1 MASPRNMDRRPSRT
15 DMSDIGSPRGLR
27 SMGSY
32 TDVLSMSSKS
42 VRATLPY
49 AHPPPAYISDVEA
62 EQLIFAEIERPVKV
76 SESALRSVNG
86 FLDQILYDILSRS
99 HSTSLPAV
107 RSAVPVILKQRLGR
121 SAVQAADEELQD
133 YIEEEEME
141 QVLSTPPVLD
151 PKSDFDLDLAW
162 KLTRLR
168 CMVYAKLGNM
178 EEEDEED
185 YLEDESLANHLAR
198 VSDSARASATITPP
212 SAIFLTTVL
221 EFLAEQALCI
231 AAQHATKRHMTS
243 KGAGK
248 DGPTNEMMHDGQHV
262 ILLDDIDMS
271 GVGKEGPLIRL
282 WRSWK
287 GSVRSGGSV
296 SSRPT
301 TPSILSPSSPES
313 PNHEWKF
320 PSIPPFSTIKEE
332 RSPSLKPRSSP
343 LPADMPLPT
352 NDDDIEEIEVPS
364 RAHLFA
370 SEAEN
375 ADGRPTLGDRRPS
388 SMLILPGKFPDPSTS
403 TAPEDVSRPGYQ
415 RKRSHSVPEGS
426 QVAATS
432 RGHVEVNGFASHH
445 DTTEPF
451 EELRDR
457 SGATATDQ
465 AQGTFP
471 EESQTGSSTLSNTI
485 SATVATIA
493 GALSVEA
500 ARALGRGHSTPEKST
515 TAEPESGAAAGLGM
529 NTAPR
534 DSQNGVSD
542 TPNHLASDSPVE
554 GASDPEDLAL
564 SSADERDG
572 RHTTQTN
579 PRDSGFGVA
588 AAGEDD
594 LPVQGQVQDTTLDHP
609 TGVHD
614 LVTSAAEDPGH
625 DRRGRTPQREYES
638 SYTGAGE
645 DAYRNDEELGTA
657 TIEVPPSNDLV
668 DASMT
673 RRPDASETAEILS
686 STNRNVDSPRFPQH
700 LPTAQ
705 HVSGNEKPSEHV
717 PDRVPRYATSSNLSQ
732 QAHSR
737 TTSANDGRPTTAG
750 SATARRQH
758 IRLNTQ
764 TDELDRAQRS
774 LDVLID
780 SDETLHYTLT
790 PKSAREGIKPKV
802 KSQTQELAD
811 FFRNTAPPG
820 EESAR
825 PKSSRSAKDNLTGSR
840 SNMQPTTKSHIPLVA
855 DAPPS
860 PTVQQT
866 SVSSPSRPK
875 HRLGEPRDARM
886 TRNNTRDLAD
896 YARSTGPEN
905 EMQLPK
911 PLTTRPNTAQTE
923 GSGAGAGAS
932 EGAGASDRAST
943 TPGKPAN
950 RLKFQARDAQIP
962 RTTESSDL
970 IDFIREGPPRAPGD
984 HRIDRRVAPFRSTM
998 DSDDLNALAPP
1009 PELDANGRR
1018 SDGSNQE
1025 SAVTV
1030 KSMQSSMN
1038 SRTGLL
1044 DSTNR
1049 TNERTTNGIRSAANA
1064 APRQPII
1071 PEADGMPTRTRRRV
1085 LDPYAIDYS
1094 DDEDEDMEDD
1104 FLPQQQQ
1111 RRTDEE
1117 SLVDFL
1123 RNTAPTPGMITQP
1136 ILAAAPGSSSQPD
1149 TLNERSS
1156 NDKLKNFFEGSTSP
1170 RNGTMNRTTN
1180 GSAARAESPHL
1191 TQIGSKMD
1199 KYRPTQP
1206 THAAHVE
1213 RNRQKMRAEPRD
1225 ATSSGGNDTADL
1237 AAYFKNSGPPPGM
1250 ETQPQRLRTASKDQA
1265 GFLRFFQRKGSVGK

>member
-1 MASPRNMDRRPSRT
+1 MASPRSMDRRPSRT
-15 DMSDIGSPRGLR
+15 DMSDIGLR

-32 TDVLSMSSKS
+32 SDILSMSSKS

-49 AHPPPAYISDVEA
+49 AHPPPAYISDIEA

-76 SESALRSVNG
+76 SESALRLVNG

-99 HSTSLPAV
+99 HSTALPAI
-107 RSAVPVILKQRLGR
+107 RSAVPAILKQRLGR

-151 PKSDFDLDLAW
+151 PRADFDLDLAW

-185 YLEDESLANHLAR
+185 YLEDETLTDHLAR
-198 VSDSARASATITPP
+198 VSNSARASATITPP

-248 DGPTNEMMHDGQHV
+248 DAQPNETMYDGQHH

-287 GSVRSGGSV
+287 GSVRGGGSV

-343 LPADMPLPT
+343 LPADIPLPI
-352 NDDDIEEIEVPS
+352 NDDDIEDNEVPS

-370 SEAEN
+370 SEADN
-375 ADGRPTLGDRRPS
+375 ANGRPTLDNRRPS
-388 SMLILPGKFPDPSTS
+388 SMLIMPGKFPDPSTP
-403 TAPEDVSRPGYQ
+403 AAAGDLSRPGYQ
-415 RKRSHSVPEGS
+415 RKRSHSVPAGT
-426 QVAATS
+426 QAASTA
-432 RGHVEVNGFASHH
+432 GGNVELTGDASHQPMADPLENRQSNIDESAKDH
-445 DTTEPF
+445 PDN
-451 EELRDR
+451 
-457 SGATATDQ
+457 S
-465 AQGTFP
+465 FP
-471 EESQTGSSTLSNTI
+471 EESQTESSIRSSTI

-500 ARALGRGHSTPEKST
+500 ARALGRGHSTPENST
-515 TAEPESGAAAGLGM
+515 SAEPDNGAAAGLGI
-529 NTAPR
+529 NTVP
-534 DSQNGVSD
+534 SD
-542 TPNHLASDSPVE
+542 HQQEASRTPHHLTSDGAIDVE
-554 GASDPEDLAL
+554 GGSDPEDLAL

-572 RHTTQTN
+572 RNTNQTN

-588 AAGEDD
+588 AAGEGD
-594 LPVQGQVQDTTLDHP
+594 LPIQGQVRNADLEQS

-614 LVTSAAEDPGH
+614 LVTSAAQDPVDVG
-625 DRRGRTPQREYES
+625 RGRAPQREYES
-638 SYTGAGE
+638 NYADDGASS
-645 DAYRNDEELGTA
+645 YRNDDDLGTA
-657 TIEVPPSNDLV
+657 TIEIPSSNIPV
-668 DASMT
+668 AAPTTRSTDASGT
-673 RRPDASETAEILS
+673 PAEPPAA
-686 STNRNVDSPRFPQH
+686 NRNVDSPRFPQH
-700 LPTAQ
+700 LPTSQ
-705 HVSGNEKPSEHV
+705 QLNGNEKPAEHT

-732 QAHSR
+732 QPHSR

-750 SATARRQH
+750 SGTARRQH

-764 TDELDRAQRS
+764 ADELDRAKKS

-790 PKSAREGIKPKV
+790 PKSAREGMKPKV

-820 EESAR
+820 EETTR

-840 SNMQPTTKSHIPLVA
+840 SNQQPTTKSHIPIVP

-860 PTVQQT
+860 PSTQQT

-911 PLTTRPNTAQTE
+911 PLSARPNTAQTE
-923 GSGAGAGAS
+923 GSGAVAGAS
-932 EGAGASDRAST
+932 EAVGASDRPST

-950 RLKFQARDAQIP
+950 RLKFQARDPQIP

-1049 TNERTTNGIRSAANA
+1049 TNERATNGIRSAANA

-1071 PEADGMPTRTRRRV
+1071 PETDGMPTRTRRRV

-1104 FLPQQQQ
+1104 FPSQQQQ

-1123 RNTAPTPGMITQP
+1123 RNTAPGPGMTTQP
-1136 ILAAAPGSSSQPD
+1136 ILAAAPGSSDHSD
-1149 TLNERSS
+1149 TLNQRTS
-1156 NDKLKNFFEGSTSP
+1156 NDKLKNFFDGSTSP
-1170 RNGTMNRTTN
+1170 KNGTMNRMTN
-1180 GSAARAESPHL
+1180 GSGARAESPHL

-1213 RNRQKMRAEPRD
+1213 RNRQKTRAEPRD
-1225 ATSSGGNDTADL
+1225 ATFSGGSETADL
-1237 AAYFKNSGPPPGM
+1237 AAYLKNSGPPPGM
-1250 ETQPQRLRTASKDQA
+1250 DTPPQRLRTSKDQA
-1265 GFLRFFQRKGSVGK
+1265 GFLRFFQRKASVGK